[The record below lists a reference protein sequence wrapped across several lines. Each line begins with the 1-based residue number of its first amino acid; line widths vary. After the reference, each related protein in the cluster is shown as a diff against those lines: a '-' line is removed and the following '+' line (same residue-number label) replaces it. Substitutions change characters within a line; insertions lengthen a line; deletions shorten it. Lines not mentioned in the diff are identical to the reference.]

1 MMRMMKRMAALLA
14 AALALALLGGCDGIQ
29 DQMTDYDELVRK
41 TLAREYSF
49 TADVAYS
56 GSEATVYVVKTGIGD
71 LQVDFLAPESMEGLS
86 VTAVGDTLTVRF
98 RGMEVDT
105 SAYAL
110 PAQSALSLLREVLG
124 GEKGKL
130 DIRVDGDT
138 VTAGGSILLTSYD
151 LVFDKETMKLT
162 QALIPSVEGVAKI
175 TEFDFLDE
183 G

>member
-1 MMRMMKRMAALLA
+1 MGMMKRMAAVLA
-14 AALALALLGGCDGIQ
+14 AAALALLGGCDKLQ
-29 DQMTDYDELVRK
+29 EQMTDYDQLVRD

-56 GSEATVYVVKTGIGD
+56 GTEATVYVVKTGVGD

-86 VTAVGDTLTVRF
+86 VTAVGDALTARF
-98 RGMEVDT
+98 RGMEVDI

-110 PAQSALSLLREVLG
+110 PAQSVLALLREVLS
-124 GEKGKL
+124 GEKDKL
-130 DIRVDGDT
+130 DVQADGDT
-138 VTAGGSILLTSYD
+138 VTASGSILLTSYD
-151 LVFDKETMKLT
+151 LVFDRETMELKRV
-162 QALIPSVEGVAKI
+162 LIPSVEGAAEI